1 MIVLQKFGFKES
13 KYERPQDAWVCG
25 HLADGKPCDLGPG
38 LDGRCRVT
46 TVCQPRL
53 ENERWQ
59 CRRSASAGGPCQAGP
74 LPGGRCCMALERC
87 VPRPSLRRK
96 RKRSVFAATA
106 LMIGVLAIGLGGEA
120 GRQFMMPGKLS
131 SHHAG
136 LTDCSTCH
144 AGGRSDQADLLH
156 RLVTTVEPRQN
167 SNLCVTCHVMGA
179 DPFTPHTHPVED
191 LKRLTETLRSDP
203 RNGQLQGLMQRI
215 AFPAATGSPAAEM
228 EMNCATCHKE
238 HQGVFANL
246 KEVSNQR
253 CQTCH
258 VSKYDSFTGS
268 HPQFTNFP
276 YHRRPR
282 VIFDHQT
289 HMAKYFPEAVK
300 AAVAGQVAP
309 DSCSDCHQPGVRQ
322 KFMVVKSFTTM
333 CSGCHNGDITG
344 ATQVS
349 GPKGIEIISVPGLD
363 VATLIER
370 GIDIGAWPKESEATL
385 TPFMLLLLES
395 NGGDVVSGIAGL
407 DLLDLRKASDQD
419 LERVK
424 KLAWAV
430 KQLFDRLETTNPAA
444 ARVLAGSADP
454 KKQSNLLQIGALTG
468 GMSHD
473 VVVAGN
479 HEWFPDLKDD
489 LQRHD
494 RGEPTRDFKPPA
506 KAPANAAKSSNPQ
519 AGGGGNAV
527 ATKKTPRVAAASDD
541 ILASG
546 GSAPGK
552 KDDILAPG
560 GSAASKKDDILA
572 PGGSAAGKKD
582 DILAPGG
589 SAASK
594 KDDILASGSNAAS
607 KKDDILAPGNSDAI
621 LATNNKDD
629 ILSGDKA
636 EAGNILS
643 GGGGENALGGA
654 PPKRADTDAGAGAK
668 KSADAPPAR
677 FDPEVWSENGGWYR
691 EDFTIR
697 YRPTG
702 HADRFLESWLDYAGS
717 GYGPKLHDQLTP
729 IFDELASR
737 EAVGRCTK
745 CHSVDDVAGAK
756 IINWRPF
763 NPNTIGN
770 RFNNYSHKPHVEL
783 IGAKTCVK
791 CHELQQGE
799 NQFQKTYE
807 SGDPANYTPNFKHLD
822 KSVCASCHSQQVEWE
837 NCTLCH
843 GYHVRGF
850 DSSSPIPTL
859 PVAFD
864 QPAVAAAAA
873 PSDPDAVAHRDYMMA
888 EDAGTR
894 QAWEDFIANHPSG
907 PYHEMALQQIAK
919 LSSVGPDKSAATPPD
934 SSAKVTVE
942 KPPAVKSDELPTAT
956 PGQSATVTPGDS
968 ASSDSAKSASADTS
982 EPNDATGFYRRGR
995 ERAVRGEFELAV
1007 KDYNEVIRSDPRNA
1021 GALND
1026 RCWVLAMLDEVK
1038 AALKDCDESLRV
1050 KPNYPEALDSRG
1062 LVNLKLGL
1070 YKKAIAD
1077 YTSALLYDPKRAS
1090 ALYGRGI
1097 AKRRSG
1103 QGAGAKSDIDTAR
1116 SIQPTIVGEFA
1127 SYGIQ

>member
-1 MIVLQKFGFKES
+1 MRQ
-13 KYERPQDAWVCG
+13 
-25 HLADGKPCDLGPG
+25 
-38 LDGRCRVT
+38 
-46 TVCQPRL
+46 
-53 ENERWQ
+53 
-59 CRRSASAGGPCQAGP
+59 
-74 LPGGRCCMALERC
+74 
-87 VPRPSLRRK
+87 
-96 RKRSVFAATA
+96 RSVFVATA
-106 LMIGVLAIGLGGEA
+106 LMIGVLAIGLGGKA

-144 AGGRSDQADLLH
+144 AGGRPDQADLLH

-179 DPFTPHTHPVED
+179 DPFTPHAHPVED
-191 LKRLTETLRSDP
+191 LKRLTETLRSDL
-203 RNGQLQGLMQRI
+203 RNGQLQGLMERI
-215 AFPAATGSPAAEM
+215 TFPAATGSPAAEM
-228 EMNCATCHKE
+228 EINCATCHKE

-258 VSKYDSFTGS
+258 VSKYDSFAGP

-276 YHRRPR
+276 YQRRPR

-300 AAVAGQVAP
+300 AAIAGQVAP
-309 DSCSDCHQPGVRQ
+309 DSCSDCHQPGIRQ
-322 KFMVVKSFTTM
+322 KFMEVKTFAAM

-349 GPKGIEIISVPGLD
+349 GPKGIDIISVPGLD
-363 VATLIER
+363 VATLTER
-370 GIDIGAWPKESEATL
+370 GIDIGSWPKESEATL

-395 NGGDVVSGIAGL
+395 NGEDVVSAMAGL

-419 LERVK
+419 LARVA

-430 KQLFDRLETTNPAA
+430 KQIFNRLETTNPAA
-444 ARVLAGSADP
+444 ARVLAGSDDP
-454 KKQSNLLQIGALTG
+454 KKRSNFLQIGALTG

-489 LQRHD
+489 LQRHE

-506 KAPANAAKSSNPQ
+506 KAPANVAKPSNPQ
-519 AGGGGNAV
+519 VGGGGNA
-527 ATKKTPRVAAASDD
+527 KKTPGAAASDD
-541 ILASG
+541 ILAPGGNAAGKKDDILASG
-546 GSAPGK
+546 GNAAGK

-560 GSAASKKDDILA
+560 SN
-572 PGGSAAGKKD
+572 AAGKKD

-589 SAASK
+589 
-594 KDDILASGSNAAS
+594 NAAG
-607 KKDDILAPGNSDAI
+607 KKDDILAPGNNDAI
-621 LATNNKDD
+621 LAPNNKDD
-629 ILSGDKA
+629 ILSGGKA

-643 GGGGENALGGA
+643 GGGAESVLGGG
-654 PPKRADTDAGAGAK
+654 PPKKADTNTGTGAK

-702 HADRFLESWLDYAGS
+702 HADPFLQSWLDYAGS

-763 NPNTIGN
+763 DPDTIGN
-770 RFNNYSHKPHVEL
+770 RFTNYSHKPHVEL

-791 CHELQQGE
+791 CHELQQGVS
-799 NQFQKTYE
+799 QFQKTYE

-822 KSVCASCHSQQVEWE
+822 KSVCANCHSQQVEWE

-843 GYHVRGF
+843 GYHVRGVA
-850 DSSSPIPTL
+850 STSPIPTL
-859 PVAFD
+859 PVAFG
-864 QPAVAAAAA
+864 QPAVSAATA

-894 QAWEDFIANHPSG
+894 QAWEAFIANHPSG

-919 LSSVGPDKSAATPPD
+919 LSPAGPDKSAATLPD
-934 SSAKVTVE
+934 SSAKVTAE
-942 KPPAVKSDELPTAT
+942 KSPAVKSDELPQTT
-956 PGQSATVTPGDS
+956 PGKSATVTPSDS
-968 ASSDSAKSASADTS
+968 ASSVSAKSASADTG

-1007 KDYNEVIRSDPRNA
+1007 KDYNEVIRRDPRNA

-1050 KPNYPEALDSRG
+1050 TPNYPEALDSRG

-1070 YKKAIAD
+1070 YNKAIAD
-1077 YTSALLYDPKRAS
+1077 YSAALFYNPKRAS

-1097 AKRRSG
+1097 AKRRGG
-1103 QGAGAKSDIDTAR
+1103 QAAGAKSDIDAAR

-1127 SYGIQ
+1127 SYGIR